1 MMSENNKID
10 VNDINYAVYKLGN
23 WKNDYEINQIGLSK
37 EIPITEPTIKHIK
50 FSMDEIRKSQ
60 FDISNKTVN
69 GFVAIAFQINPK
81 IQQMDLDDVIEME
94 QKEFDNIL
102 DELDNLELLDE
113 DSTID
118 LDDENYLVYK
128 LEKECHMTISIP
140 ANEHTKKYYEDE
152 MKRIDDAVLN

>member
-1 MMSENNKID
+1 MSENNKID

>member
-1 MMSENNKID
+1 MSDDNKIN

-23 WKNDYEINQIGLSK
+23 WKNEYEINQIGLSK
-37 EIPITEPTIKHIK
+37 EIPVTKPTITHIK
-50 FSMDEIRKSQ
+50 FSMDEIRNSQ

-69 GFVAIAFQINPK
+69 GFVAIAFQLNPK
-81 IQQMDLDDVIEME
+81 IQEMELEDVIELE
-94 QKEFDNIL
+94 QKEFDNII

-113 DSTID
+113 NSTID
-118 LDDENYLVYK
+118 LDDENYLIYK
-128 LEKECHMTISIP
+128 LEKECHVTTSIP

>member
-1 MMSENNKID
+1 MSEDNKIN

-23 WKNDYEINQIGLSK
+23 WKNQYEINQIGLSK
-37 EIPITEPTIKHIK
+37 EIPVTKPTITHIK

-69 GFVAIAFQINPK
+69 GFVAIAFQLNPK
-81 IQQMDLDDVIEME
+81 IQDMDLEDVIELE
-94 QKEFDNIL
+94 QKEFDNII

-113 DSTID
+113 NSTID
-118 LDDENYLVYK
+118 LDDENYLIYK
-128 LEKECHMTISIP
+128 LEKECHVTTSIP

>member
-1 MMSENNKID
+1 MSDDNKIN

-23 WKNDYEINQIGLSK
+23 WKNEYEINQIGLSK
-37 EIPITEPTIKHIK
+37 EIPVTKPTITHIK
-50 FSMDEIRKSQ
+50 FSMEEIRKSQ

-69 GFVAIAFQINPK
+69 GFVAIAFQLNPK
-81 IQQMDLDDVIEME
+81 IQEMELEDVIELE
-94 QKEFDNIL
+94 QKEFDNII

-113 DSTID
+113 NSTID
-118 LDDENYLVYK
+118 LDDENYLIYK
-128 LEKECHMTISIP
+128 LEKECHVTTSIP